1 MPNLIKNIRL
11 NSFGIAGKFVTDM
24 TSSDDLHQLIKNL
37 HPVETNKQLLRFGA
51 TNDGGYL
58 IPDDLEGISSCFSPG
73 VAEVSDF
80 ENDCAKRGMNVFL
93 ADYSVEN
100 AARDNSRFHFTKK
113 YIGVTT
119 NDKFMTLDD
128 WVNQHSG
135 YSGQELMLQ
144 IDIEGFEYEVFLAAS
159 HCLMS
164 KFRIIVAEFHR
175 LDQWWSKPFFNIAS
189 RTFDKILET
198 HHCVHLHPNNVRGSV
213 RRAGIEIPIN
223 MEFTFLRKDRA
234 ETVSLR
240 SQFPHPLDT
249 DNVSTQRHLPLPRCW
264 YYNNA
269 NSQS

>member
-37 HPVETNKQLLRFGA
+37 HPVETSKQLLRFGA
-51 TNDGGYL
+51 PNDGGYL

-135 YSGQELMLQ
+135 HSGQELMLQ

-159 HCLMS
+159 PSLMS
-164 KFRIIVAEFHR
+164 KFRIIVA
-175 LDQWWSKPFFNIAS
+175 
-189 RTFDKILET
+189 DKILET

-234 ETVSLR
+234 ETVSPR

-249 DNVSTQRHLPLPRCW
+249 DNVSAQRHLPLPKCW
-264 YYNNA
+264 YYSNA
-269 NSQS
+269 NSQP